1 MILPLWRTLGKRAIS
16 GWKPINFNF
25 ALIFMHSGNYTSH
38 SKEEEKMKLNLKALT
53 VTFAI
58 LWAGV
63 VFIVGVAN
71 VVWPGYGRAFLQM
84 MASIYP
90 GYAAS
95 GSFGDVIVGSLYAL
109 VDGAILGFI
118 LGGLYNL
125 MVGKF
130 SG

>member
-1 MILPLWRTLGKRAIS
+1 
-16 GWKPINFNF
+16 
-25 ALIFMHSGNYTSH
+25 
-38 SKEEEKMKLNLKALT
+38 MKLNLKALT
-53 VTFAI
+53 LTLAL
-58 LWAGV
+58 LWAGTL
-63 VFIVGVAN
+63 FIMGVAN
-71 VVWPGYGRAFLQM
+71 LAWPGYGKAFLQV

-125 MVGKF
+125 MAGKF
-130 SG
+130 SD

>member
-1 MILPLWRTLGKRAIS
+1 
-16 GWKPINFNF
+16 
-25 ALIFMHSGNYTSH
+25 
-38 SKEEEKMKLNLKALT
+38 MKLNLKALT

-63 VFIVGVAN
+63 LLVVGVAN
-71 VVWPGYGRAFLQM
+71 IVWSGYGMAFLQM

-109 VDGAILGFI
+109 VDGAIMGLI
-118 LGGLYNL
+118 LSGLYNF
-125 MVGKF
+125 MAGRF
-130 SG
+130 SD

>member
-1 MILPLWRTLGKRAIS
+1 MILPLLGTLGKRAIKIS
-16 GWKPINFNF
+16 FNF
-25 ALIFMHSGNYTSH
+25 ALIFMQDSGNYTSN
-38 SKEEEKMKLNLKALT
+38 SKEVEKMKLNLKALT

-58 LWAGV
+58 FWAGV

-71 VVWPGYGRAFLQM
+71 VVWPGYGRAFLLM

-95 GSFGDVIVGSLYAL
+95 GSFGDVVVGSLYAL

-118 LGGLYNL
+118 LGWLYNL
-125 MVGKF
+125 MAGRF

>member
-1 MILPLWRTLGKRAIS
+1 
-16 GWKPINFNF
+16 
-25 ALIFMHSGNYTSH
+25 
-38 SKEEEKMKLNLKALT
+38 MKLNLKALT
-53 VTFAI
+53 ITFAI

-63 VFIVGVAN
+63 VFIVGLAN
-71 VVWPGYGRAFLQM
+71 VVWPGYGRAFLVM
-84 MASIYP
+84 LASIYP

-125 MVGKF
+125 MAGKF
-130 SG
+130 SD